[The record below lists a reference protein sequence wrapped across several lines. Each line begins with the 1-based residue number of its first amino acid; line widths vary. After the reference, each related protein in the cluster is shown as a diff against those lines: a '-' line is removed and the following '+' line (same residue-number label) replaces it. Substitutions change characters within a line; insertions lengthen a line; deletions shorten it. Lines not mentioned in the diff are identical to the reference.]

1 MRHSSRALALCL
13 LFVWPAA
20 SHAGDK
26 IDARAVAA
34 EIDAILEKSWAE
46 NKITPHAPAS
56 DSVFVRRIYLDI
68 IGRIPTAREAE
79 DFLDSTDPDKR
90 SRLVGTLMAGD
101 GYALNVFNYWA
112 DVLRLQQFGRIGSTA
127 GPAYI
132 LWLKQALL
140 ENRPYDVMVRQLITA
155 RGLPWE
161 NGAIGYYMRD
171 NKMPLDNF
179 ANTARIFLGT
189 RIECAQC
196 HDHPFDKWRQ
206 MDFYQMAAFTYGNEV
221 IAYTAPSFKE
231 AQLRVAEMR
240 TDLARRFPEEKAKAD
255 PALAAKREAE
265 LLKLKFIGQS
275 VNDVQVL
282 SMGGVGVYHDPA
294 RALALPHDYQ
304 YDDAKPL
311 SEVAPKTIMGAPA
324 AASADESAV
333 EAYAR
338 WLTSPDN
345 PRFTTVIANRLWK
358 MAFGLALIEPLDELT
373 DQTVPVNPELMRRL
387 EKLVR
392 DSGYDM
398 KQCLTAIFHTRAY
411 QSECAKEEVP
421 PGTPYAFTG
430 PVLRRMSAEQLWDS
444 VVNLIT
450 PIDDSPSVSTT
461 QNLANM
467 VSRSGKVIAGYD
479 LLTAAEVFQGAVAAA
494 ESYRAA
500 ADFATRTRT
509 EIEGLRGKKDHAAAD
524 ALLAD
529 VMQAQA
535 AGRRALGRVVFL
547 PAVERLDALKEG
559 RPAPPSPFS
568 DQLPMVTREQ
578 LTEKA
583 ADPLTAAYALK
594 VRGFDKSPLT
604 PEEEQ
609 AALDRDTAYLLAE
622 AAHFNVPEAKRQ
634 AYVASRRSAR
644 LYWKRAADHL
654 SPAFRGHYLR
664 IFGQSDR
671 ELIENSSRDASIPQA
686 LTMMN
691 SDLLQKVLNEGSH
704 LKLSIQRHS
713 DPDAQFE
720 AVYLALLSRQPT
732 DRERAAWKNAQS
744 RGLESID
751 DLIYALINTRR
762 FIFNP

>member
-1 MRHSSRALALCL
+1 MRHSSRTLAFCL
-13 LFVWPAA
+13 LLVWP
-20 SHAGDK
+20 SGSNAGDK
-26 IDARAVAA
+26 IDVRTAA
-34 EIDAILEKSWAE
+34 AGIDALLEKSWAE
-46 NKITPHAPAS
+46 NKIAPQAPAS
-56 DSVFVRRIYLDI
+56 DSTFVRRIYLDI
-68 IGRIPTAREAE
+68 IGRIPSAREAE
-79 DFLDSTDPDKR
+79 EFLDSTDPDKR
-90 SRLVGTLMAGD
+90 ARLIDRLMAGD
-101 GYALNVFNYWA
+101 GYALHVFNYWA

-127 GPAYI
+127 GAAYI

-140 ENRPYDVMVRQLITA
+140 ENRPYDVMVRELITA
-155 RGLPWE
+155 RGLPWD
-161 NGAIGYYMRD
+161 NGAIGYYLRD

-179 ANTARIFLGT
+179 ANTARVFLGT

-196 HDHPFDKWRQ
+196 HDHPFDKWKQ

-221 IAYTAPSFKE
+221 KAYTAPTFQE
-231 AQLRVAEMR
+231 AQQRLGKMR
-240 TDLARRFPEEKAKAD
+240 TELARRFPEEKVKAD
-255 PALAAKREAE
+255 PALAARRDAE
-265 LLKLKFIGQS
+265 VLKLKFISQS
-275 VNDVQVL
+275 VNDVQYL

-311 SEVAPKTIMGAPA
+311 SEVAPKTFMGAPA
-324 AASADESAV
+324 AATADESAV

-338 WLTSPDN
+338 WMTSPEN

-358 MAFGLALIEPLDELT
+358 MAFGLALIEPLDEMT
-373 DQTVPVNPELMRRL
+373 DQTVPSNPELMRRL

-398 KQCLTAIFHTRAY
+398 KQCLTVIFNTRAY
-411 QSECAKEEVP
+411 QSECAREEVP

-430 PVLRRMSAEQLWDS
+430 PILRRMSAEQLWDS

-461 QNLANM
+461 QNLKNM
-467 VSRSGKVIAGYD
+467 VSRSGKVIAGFN
-479 LLTAAEVFQGAVAAA
+479 LLTAEEVFQGAVAAA
-494 ESYRAA
+494 ESYQAA
-500 ADFATRTRT
+500 ADFAARTRT
-509 EIEGLRGKKDHAAAD
+509 EIEDLRAKKDQAAAD
-524 ALLAD
+524 ALLAE

-547 PAVERLDALKEG
+547 PAIERLDAQREG
-559 RPAPPSPFS
+559 RATPPSPFS
-568 DQLPMVTREQ
+568 DQLPTVTRAQ

-583 ADPLTAAYALK
+583 ADPLAPAYALK

-604 PEEEQ
+604 PDEER
-609 AALDRDTAYLLAE
+609 AATDRETARLLDE
-622 AAHFNVPEAKRQ
+622 AAHFNVPEARRQ
-634 AYVASRRSAR
+634 AYVANRRSAM
-644 LYWKRAADHL
+644 LYWKRAADQI

-691 SDLLQKVLNEGSH
+691 SDLLQRVLNEGSH
-704 LKLSIQRHS
+704 LKLSIQRHQ
-713 DPDAQFE
+713 DPEAQFE
-720 AVYLALLSRQPT
+720 AVYLALLSRKPT